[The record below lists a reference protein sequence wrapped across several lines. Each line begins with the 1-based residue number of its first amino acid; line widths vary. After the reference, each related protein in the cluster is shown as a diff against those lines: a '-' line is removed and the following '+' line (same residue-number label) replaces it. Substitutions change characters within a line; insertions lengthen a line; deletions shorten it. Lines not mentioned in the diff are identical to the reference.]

1 LPDSVPIPLDVL
13 AETQAALDAAL
24 RLTFACGAQNYDAEN
39 AARQV
44 RKAKAK
50 LAQALNEKSV
60 ETPQK
65 SDTIQGR
72 SEALERKV
80 RNIAAMAED
89 VARQLKELKAA

>member
-1 LPDSVPIPLDVL
+1 MPDSVPIPLDVL

-24 RLTFACGAQNYDAEN
+24 SMEQRAFGAHGLLAE
-39 AARQV
+39 AR
-44 RKAKAK
+44 AK
-50 LAQALNEKSV
+50 LEAALNEKSM
-60 ETPQK
+60 ETPLK
-65 SDTIQGR
+65 SDTIQRR